1 MINTLTKL
9 AQKPTDKNIRI
20 TRVVFAFVLAA
31 IIYFGYDVT
40 AVNWG
45 LPAELKYAFYLFPAI
60 GLIRGLLD
68 PGIWRKGIW
77 RWVIT
82 GLGAVMLLSSLLLI
96 DDISPVSQ
104 TPVIPVTTVSGV
116 TQGVDISTLITDNAS
131 TDTAFSLSTDNW
143 FGFFGPILMLMGFLL
158 NGKNTTAKN
167 ERYGEVIKKIR
178 V

>member
-20 TRVVFAFVLAA
+20 TRVVFALVLALV
-31 IIYFGYDVT
+31 IYFGYDVT

-60 GLIRGLLD
+60 GLVRGIAD
-68 PGIWRKGIW
+68 PGIFRKGIW

-82 GLGAVMLLSSLLLI
+82 GLGTVMFLSSLLLI
-96 DDISPVSQ
+96 DDVSPVSQ
-104 TPVIPVTTVSGV
+104 TPVTPVTTISGEA
-116 TQGVDISTLITDNAS
+116 QGVDISTLMTSQTRAGS
-131 TDTAFSLSTDNW
+131 AFSLSTDNW
-143 FGFFGPILMLMGFLL
+143 FGFFGPILILMGFLL

-167 ERYGEVIKKIR
+167 ERYAEVIKKIR

>member
-20 TRVVFAFVLAA
+20 TRVVFALVLAL

-40 AVNWG
+40 AVNFG
-45 LPAELKYAFYLFPAI
+45 LPAELKYGLYLFPVI
-60 GLIRGLLD
+60 WLVRGLLD
-68 PGIWRKGIW
+68 PGVWRKGIW
-77 RWVIT
+77 KWVIT
-82 GLGAVMLLSSLLLI
+82 GLGGLMLIISLILI
-96 DDISPVSQ
+96 DDVQETS
-104 TPVIPVTTVSGV
+104 TTVIPTTTISGEAGVS
-116 TQGVDISTLITDNAS
+116 ISDLTATPETS
-131 TDTAFSLSTDNW
+131 SAFSLSTDNW
-143 FGFFGPILMLMGFLL
+143 FGFLGSILMLMGFLL

>member
-1 MINTLTKL
+1 MLSTLAKL

-20 TRVVFAFVLAA
+20 TRVVFALVLTL

-45 LPAELKYAFYLFPAI
+45 LPTELKYTFYLFPAI
-60 GLIRGLLD
+60 GLIRGIAD
-68 PGIWRKGIW
+68 PGIFRKGIW
-77 RWVIT
+77 RWVIM
-82 GLGAVMLLSSLLLI
+82 GLGAIMLLSSLLLI
-96 DDISPVSQ
+96 DDVSPASQ
-104 TPVIPVTTVSGV
+104 TVTPPVTTVSGE
-116 TQGVDISTLITDNAS
+116 TQGVDISTLMQTQTAS
-131 TDTAFSLSTDNW
+131 GPEFSLSTDNW

>member
-20 TRVVFAFVLAA
+20 TRVVFALILAA

-40 AVNWG
+40 TVNWG
-45 LPAELKYAFYLFPAI
+45 LPAELKYGLYLFPAI

-68 PGIWRKGIW
+68 PGIFRKGIW

-96 DDISPVSQ
+96 DDISPTSQ
-104 TPVIPVTTVSGV
+104 TVAPPVTTVSGE
-116 TQGVDISTLITDNAS
+116 TQGVDISTLMQTQ
-131 TDTAFSLSTDNW
+131 TAMGSGFSLSTDNW

>member
-1 MINTLTKL
+1 MLSTLTKL

-20 TRVVFAFVLAA
+20 TRVVFALILAA

-45 LPAELKYAFYLFPAI
+45 LPTELKYAFYLFPAI
-60 GLIRGLLD
+60 GLVRGIVD
-68 PGIWRKGIW
+68 PGIFRKGIW

-82 GLGAVMLLSSLLLI
+82 GIGAVMLISSLLFI
-96 DDISPVSQ
+96 DDVSPASQ
-104 TPVIPVTTVSGV
+104 ATTPPVTTVSGE
-116 TQGVDISTLITDNAS
+116 TQGVDISTLITSQATTES
-131 TDTAFSLSTDNW
+131 AFSLSTDNW
-143 FGFFGPILMLMGFLL
+143 FGFFGPILMLMGLLL